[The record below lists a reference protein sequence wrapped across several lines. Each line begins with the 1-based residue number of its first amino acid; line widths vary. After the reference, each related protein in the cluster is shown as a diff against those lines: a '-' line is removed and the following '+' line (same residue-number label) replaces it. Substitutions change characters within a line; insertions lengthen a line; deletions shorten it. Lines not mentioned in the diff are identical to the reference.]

1 MDFRFHFLAS
11 FSRPSTPH
19 GEDEQTQQNGSAMFT
34 LWNLIADLVETQDQK
49 ENQQQQIVD
58 FYAKAATTLPRLA
71 CLMQLY
77 FNSIS
82 ILERVKDSVVF
93 AEGDN
98 HDSIING
105 NFVHSVEN
113 IIKKDYYKYD
123 RTYLLR
129 METDQEVV
137 GPIIIVE
144 KEAVVAAWMWY
155 EHHLH
160 IAATLFTID
169 PDFPSKSIVAP
180 SSTSFRSKTLKQ
192 LIMLLDFN
200 IFPVSAISVKH
211 PSTGQTYV
219 QVASIW
225 INQLSCYVFLEGL
238 SRIGQH

>member
-1 MDFRFHFLAS
+1 LLAS
-11 FSRPSTPH
+11 FDRTSTPH
-19 GEDEQTQQNGSAMFT
+19 IEDEQTQQNGSAMFT

-82 ILERVKDSVVF
+82 ILERVKDFVVF

-98 HDSIING
+98 HDFIING
-105 NFVHSVEN
+105 NFVRNVEN
-113 IIKKDYYKYD
+113 IIRKDYYKYD
-123 RTYLLR
+123 RTYVLCT
-129 METDQEVV
+129 ETDQEVV
-137 GPIIIVE
+137 DPMIIVE
-144 KEAVVAAWMWY
+144 KEAVVAAWGWY
-155 EHHLH
+155 EHHLNV
-160 IAATLFTID
+160 AATLFTID

-200 IFPVSAISVKH
+200 IFPLSAISVKH
-211 PSTGQTYV
+211 PTTGQTFV
-219 QVASIW
+219 QLASI
-225 INQLSCYVFLEGL
+225 
-238 SRIGQH
+238 